1 MSEIPDTKKEPTYQ
15 KKLGGTLDLS
25 GSLNATRIRQYYI
38 RHWYII
44 VLQWAL
50 TVASI
55 SLTSFIIR
63 GWSAF
68 FIGVIVSA
76 VLFFLGILGTIKV
89 IERDIYH
96 NL

>member
-1 MSEIPDTKKEPTYQ
+1 MSEIPDTKKEPTY
-15 KKLGGTLDLS
+15 KKELKGTLGLK
-25 GSLNATRIRQYYI
+25 GSLSATKIHQYYI

-44 VLQWAL
+44 ALQWVL
-50 TVASI
+50 TTASI

-63 GWSAF
+63 GWAS
-68 FIGVIVSA
+68 FIIGIIVSA
-76 VLFFLGILGTIKV
+76 VLFFLGIWGTIKV

>member
-1 MSEIPDTKKEPTYQ
+1 MKNEPTY
-15 KKLGGTLDLS
+15 KKDLSGTLGLS
-25 GSLNATRIRQYYI
+25 GSLNATRIRQYYK

-44 VLQWAL
+44 VLQWVL

-63 GWSAF
+63 GWPAF
-68 FIGVIVSA
+68 VIGIIVSA
-76 VLFFLGILGTIKV
+76 VLFFLGIWGTIKV
-89 IERDIYH
+89 IERDIHH